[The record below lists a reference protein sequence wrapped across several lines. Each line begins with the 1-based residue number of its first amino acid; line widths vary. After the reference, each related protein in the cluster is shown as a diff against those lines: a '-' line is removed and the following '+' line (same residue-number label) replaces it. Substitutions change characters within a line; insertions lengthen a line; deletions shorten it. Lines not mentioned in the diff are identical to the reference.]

1 MRILLLAGV
10 LAMNLAFAAWPSR
23 AATLDVS
30 AYTRDATIGEIKLS
44 PDGRFYA
51 ATVPGEG
58 RSVLMMVR
66 REDNEAI
73 AMFSLGKNT
82 YVHDFHWVNPTRVLI
97 SMAEKIGLLDQPR
110 LTGNLYAIDADGD
123 DPEILV
129 GQGVNEISAG
139 SRIRRKETENV
150 AAFLVDDLPDDDLPT
165 GDAPVRHDAL
175 GEH

>member
-66 REDNEAI
+66 RVDNEAI

-82 YVHDFHWVNPTRVLI
+82 GYALI
-97 SMAEKIGLLDQPR
+97 RGPWRPFAVKLNGSIR
-110 LTGNLYAIDADGD
+110 LNRGELMKWAATN
-123 DPEILV
+123 
-129 GQGVNEISAG
+129 QG
-139 SRIRRKETENV
+139 KV
-150 AAFLVDDLPDDDLPT
+150 A
-165 GDAPVRHDAL
+165 
-175 GEH
+175 